1 MTPKNNSTLSQHH
14 LDASTQQSET
24 QEKNQAKKQAQEPN
38 EFQSNNMPR
47 SRYRPS
53 IAALWESDSEI
64 ITKLHDSSS
73 GSHIQKSQDI
83 IHQQNGLQV
92 EPVPKSNVS
101 SDKRTESFDDD
112 ETDLFER

>member
-1 MTPKNNSTLSQHH
+1 
-14 LDASTQQSET
+14 
-24 QEKNQAKKQAQEPN
+24 
-38 EFQSNNMPR
+38 MPR

-64 ITKLHDSSS
+64 ITKLHDSSG
-73 GSHIQKSQDI
+73 GSHIQKSPDI
-83 IHQQNGLQV
+83 IHQQNGLQE
-92 EPVPKSNVS
+92 EPVPKSNPS